1 MNIEQLLAK
10 SVATR
15 PKRPRF
21 TPVDNQVY
29 NAIIH
34 DYRGNIEG
42 QYGTSTAVNMTLDGT
57 TEPVTLWLSGVQQ
70 EQFQEFIT
78 DKETATPLSVA
89 FARVPK
95 ESANGRTYGNLV
107 IAEN

>member
-1 MNIEQLLAK
+1 MNIDQLIAK
-10 SVATR
+10 SAATR

-29 NAIIH
+29 NATIH
-34 DYRGNIEG
+34 DYRANIEG

-57 TEPVTLWLSGVQQ
+57 TDPVTLWLSGVQ
-70 EQFQEFIT
+70 EDQFKDFMT
-78 DKETATPLSVA
+78 NKETAMPLSVA

-95 ESANGRTYGNLV
+95 ESSNGRPYGSLV